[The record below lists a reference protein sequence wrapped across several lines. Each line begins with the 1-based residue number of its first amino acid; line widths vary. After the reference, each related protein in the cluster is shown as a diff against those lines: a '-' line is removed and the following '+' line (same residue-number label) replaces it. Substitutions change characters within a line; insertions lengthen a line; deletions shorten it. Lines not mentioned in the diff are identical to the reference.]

1 MITHGIAPLVRMSNM
16 TRQAFINV
24 ALIAGLFALG
34 GLCGLGARRWI
45 GGVGVQHVQLERCI
59 LTSKH
64 SHPNEDAR
72 STLAHLDVEVPACMN
87 AAGYEKAL
95 GNQSCAPAFWQGD
108 VFCYLPKSYL
118 GKLIYRLE
126 ASSDRKKFEDQ
137 SKGELQA
144 ERRVPQQMPQPPRLR
159 PEAGER

>member
-1 MITHGIAPLVRMSNM
+1 MR
-16 TRQAFINV
+16 RQTFFNAAFIG
-24 ALIAGLFALG
+24 GLFILG
-34 GLCGLGARRWI
+34 GLCGLGARAWI
-45 GGVGVQHVQLERCI
+45 GGLGVQHAQLERCI

-64 SHPNEDAR
+64 SHPSEDAR

-95 GNQSCAPAFWQGD
+95 GNQNCAPEYWQGD

-126 ASSDRKKFEDQ
+126 AASGRNKMEVKSNTESQTDQ
-137 SKGELQA
+137 PLRQKLQPA
-144 ERRVPQQMPQPPRLR
+144 GLRL
-159 PEAGER
+159 EAGERS